1 MTRETTAAYDSAND
15 AAHFDEVIFA
25 ELQFASGTS
34 YVCTREH
41 DVDWNSITWAGKGQ
55 VGTIEPIEEAGE
67 LEPLGIAMT
76 LKVSAELLALALDP
90 SEYKNRTAKIWRG
103 LYGPDMVD
111 IDWAGDPDGA
121 TALFE
126 GMGGTITRSGATAT
140 RVNESGVI
148 ETVAADTLRID
159 YDPVT
164 LECKGRLHEEART
177 NSIRNNT
184 MQGAVAGTS
193 GTVPTNW
200 TANMTGLTRTV
211 VGTGVENGIEY
222 VELRFQG
229 TTGATFGNIAYETS
243 TGIACSNGQSWS
255 HGVYLSLVGGDLTN
269 VTGVR
274 VRLSLNNSTPS
285 YIGEVLTPPDIKGS
299 LTSAL
304 QRFTSSGTIA
314 NASAAYMNPLVQFSW
329 ASGVAVDFTVRV
341 GLPQCELGACPTS
354 VIKTSSATV
363 TRNGE
368 SLTYA
373 DISDFHNGEEGTIL
387 LEATLHAAEQ
397 TDFRRLVALT
407 DGTSNER
414 IDLELGTS
422 GQSRLQVN
430 DGGVSQVGAQNG
442 STIAGDTVFRAAAA
456 YRSND
461 FAVSQDGTAVTTD
474 AAGTLPTVSRLNVM
488 TSDSGSGAQLCGHER
503 RLTLYPHRLGNDV
516 LEALS
521 AGELDPAAAARGRK
535 IVADP
540 VGPFTFRMDSL
551 EFELGRTG
559 TLRLTAEGRLAD
571 WQRPRVR
578 YYNDADQQAE
588 YPGDNFFAN
597 TEEFVEKTLIW

>member
-1 MTRETTAAYDSAND
+1 MARDTTAAYDSAND

-25 ELQFASGTS
+25 ELQFSSGTS

-67 LEPLGIAMT
+67 LDPLGIAMT

-90 SEYKNRTAKIWRG
+90 SEYKNRTAKVWRG
-103 LYGPDMVD
+103 LFGPDMVD
-111 IDWAGDPDGA
+111 LDWAGDPDGA

-140 RVNESGVI
+140 RVNESGLI
-148 ETVAADTLRID
+148 ETVAADTLRIG

-164 LECKGRLHEEART
+164 LECLGLLIEEART
-177 NSIRNNT
+177 NLCLRSQEFNTSWITTAASVSANTDTAPDGTTTAETLTASASVSGAIYQAFTLTAGATYAVSIF
-184 MQGAVAGTS
+184 MKQGTATRSGIGLYDVTAGGWQGLLDVDWTAGVPSTS
-193 GTVPTNW
+193 GTIGTVNNIKYEDYGSGWYRVSFTVSADAVNTSHRVYIYGDRAAGTNNTKVWGAQLEAGDSVTSYIPTT
-200 TANMTGLTRTV
+200 TATV
-211 VGTGVENGIEY
+211 ARNRDAIKDSDISSFFNSSEGTMY
-222 VELRFQG
+222 VEATAVEPAANIGGGAAVTAEFHDG
-229 TTGATFGNIAYETS
+229 TTDERLMVYRNPSSVAIAYNKTGGVADVQRQAGAWADGAT
-243 TGIACSNGQSWS
+243 
-255 HGVYLSLVGGDLTN
+255 
-269 VTGVR
+269 VR
-274 VRLSLNNSTPS
+274 
-285 YIGEVLTPPDIKGS
+285 
-299 LTSAL
+299 
-304 QRFTSSGTIA
+304 
-314 NASAAYMNPLVQFSW
+314 AAYAF
-329 ASGVAVDFTVRV
+329 
-341 GLPQCELGACPTS
+341 
-354 VIKTSSATV
+354 KT
-363 TRNGE
+363 
-368 SLTYA
+368 
-373 DISDFHNGEEGTIL
+373 
-387 LEATLHAAEQ
+387 
-397 TDFRRLVALT
+397 
-407 DGTSNER
+407 
-414 IDLELGTS
+414 
-422 GQSRLQVN
+422 
-430 DGGVSQVGAQNG
+430 
-442 STIAGDTVFRAAAA
+442 
-456 YRSND
+456 ND
-461 FAVSQDGTAVTTD
+461 FAISLDGAAVATDTVGTLATVSQ
-474 AAGTLPTVSRLNVM
+474 LQF
-488 TSDSGSGAQLCGHER
+488 GASASNTQMLMGYLR
-503 RLTLYPHRLGNDV
+503 RFTYYPHRLGNDV